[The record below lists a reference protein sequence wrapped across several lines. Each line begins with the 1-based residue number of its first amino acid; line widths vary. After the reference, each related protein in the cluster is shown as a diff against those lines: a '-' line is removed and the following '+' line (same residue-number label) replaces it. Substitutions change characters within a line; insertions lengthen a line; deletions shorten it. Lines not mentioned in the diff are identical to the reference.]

1 MTPKSEAFGVR
12 VDAATVA
19 RLDAYADRS
28 AHKRGW
34 AAAAAIAAGLDV
46 LEGVANQPTIARDG
60 GKVDVT
66 AIAAALADVLA
77 PPLADAVADGVRR
90 GRRPELAPVG
100 VVGVGRVV
108 DSLRA
113 AFEAA
118 RVGGE
123 LPDREAR
130 ARLDRAVIEAIN
142 VLAYGETAPE
152 AASKGPPAPDP
163 RQIPLLPAEGVAGA
177 ATHRIDAGKIRAAI
191 PAAERRK
198 GSPERRED
206 AREEAPGRRLA
217 DELRNARE
225 SRGLTQR
232 DAAAAAGV
240 PISTYQRAEQ
250 GKDLR
255 PENRDRLA
263 AWAGVAG

>member
-1 MTPKSEAFGVR
+1 
-12 VDAATVA
+12 
-19 RLDAYADRS
+19 
-28 AHKRGW
+28 
-34 AAAAAIAAGLDV
+34 
-46 LEGVANQPTIARDG
+46 
-60 GKVDVT
+60 VDVT

-77 PPLADAVADGVRR
+77 PTLADAVADGVRR

-142 VLAYGETAPE
+142 VLAYGETASAPAGLE
-152 AASKGPPAPDP
+152 AASKGPPVADP
-163 RQIPLLPAEGVAGA
+163 RQIPLLPPEGVPVA
-177 ATHRIDAGKIRAAI
+177 APPRIDAGKLRAAV
-191 PAAERRK
+191 PGAERRK
-198 GSPERRED
+198 GSAERRED

-217 DELRNARE
+217 DELRTARD

-232 DAAAAAGV
+232 AAASAAGV
-240 PISTYQRAEQ
+240 PLATYQRAEQ

-255 PENRDRLA
+255 AENRDRLA
-263 AWAGVAG
+263 AWAGVAAPGVSP